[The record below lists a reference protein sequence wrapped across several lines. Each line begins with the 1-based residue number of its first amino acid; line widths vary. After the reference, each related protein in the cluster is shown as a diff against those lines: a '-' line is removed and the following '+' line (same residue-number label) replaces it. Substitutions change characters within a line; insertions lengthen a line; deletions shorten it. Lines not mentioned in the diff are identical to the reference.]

1 MFRKRPQIATGI
13 GFSSYR
19 GFPAKP
25 AQAFQCVLG
34 KQVVYHHHLRPRC
47 PPAPANLFTVVAGI
61 YRGRNQPL
69 PACEM
74 KSRQGASNAIV
85 AGPIILLFPV
95 VPHFV
100 FGRWFI
106 GKIPVAIPQ
115 FSMAAEQLHVFP
127 GPIALEKNKT
137 EIVQRRSI
145 IRPYRQDFAKTSG
158 RILAA
163 PQVAQEKATVE
174 RNLGI
179 SQLKRR

>member
-100 FGRWFI
+100 FGRRFI
-106 GKIPVAIPQ
+106 GENPRRHTAVQHGGGTAAWLPRPDRIRKEQDRDCSAPQHNSAIPTGLCQ
-115 FSMAAEQLHVFP
+115 
-127 GPIALEKNKT
+127 NK
-137 EIVQRRSI
+137 
-145 IRPYRQDFAKTSG
+145 RPHPSS
-158 RILAA
+158 A
-163 PQVAQEKATVE
+163 PSRAGE
-174 RNLGI
+174 GHG
-179 SQLKRR
+179 